1 MTAHGPA
8 TAASAGPGGLGHGAE
23 DSVRSRSLMLF
34 GVRLGIASEVMLFG
48 ALFAAYFVIRADA
61 GVWPPDKFG
70 GERPE
75 ILLPGINTLLLVSS
89 SVTMQLGVWA
99 ASRGD
104 RSRLLRWLALTLVLG
119 FTFLCIQAYEY
130 ANNGFGLRDGTF
142 GSTFYTLTGFHGA
155 HVLIGLTFIA
165 IVANRARRGMISAER
180 HTAVE
185 AASYYWHFVDVVW
198 LFLFS
203 TVYVL

>member
-1 MTAHGPA
+1 MTSSATVVHGTGDA
-8 TAASAGPGGLGHGAE
+8 GGMEAAAAR
-23 DSVRSRSLMLF
+23 DRMLF

-48 ALFAAYFVIRADA
+48 ALFAAYFVIRADS
-61 GVWPPDKFG
+61 GTWPPENLG
-70 GERPE
+70 LERPE

-89 SVTMQLGVWA
+89 SVTMQLGVRA
-99 ASRGD
+99 AARGA
-104 RSRLLRWLALTLVLG
+104 RSTLLRWLAVTVGLG
-119 FTFLCIQAYEY
+119 VVFLGIQMYEY
-130 ANNGFGLRDGTF
+130 ANNGFGLRDGVF

-155 HVLIGLTFIA
+155 HVLIGLLFIA
-165 IVANRARRGMISAER
+165 VVANRARRGLISAER

-198 LFLFS
+198 LVLFS

>member
-1 MTAHGPA
+1 MTVPA
-8 TAASAGPGGLGHGAE
+8 ATTGPGGHGTLGHGTE
-23 DSVRSRSLMLF
+23 DPSRARSNMLL

-48 ALFAAYFVIRADA
+48 ALFAAYFVIRADSGA
-61 GVWPPDKFG
+61 WPPESFG

-99 ASRGD
+99 AARGD
-104 RSRLLRWLALTLVLG
+104 RGRLLRWLGMTLGLG
-119 FTFLCIQAYEY
+119 LVFLSIQAYEY
-130 ANNGFGLRDGTF
+130 ANNGFGLRDGVF
-142 GSTFYTLTGFHGA
+142 GSVFYTLTGFHGG
-155 HVLIGLTFIA
+155 HVLVGLIFIA
-165 IVANRARRGMISAER
+165 IVANRARRGLVSAER

-203 TVYVL
+203 TLYVL